1 MGFLKEPS
9 HIIIVVLVLVILFGS
24 RRLPDA
30 ARGLGRSMRI
40 FKSEINQMKED
51 DKVPNTEAARRQAQA
66 DELRRQADAL
76 VAEEPIEGR
85 VMTPQQQREQAGYQ
99 NHTDI

>member
-51 DKVPNTEAARRQAQA
+51 DKAPATEAARRQAQA

-76 VAEEPIEGR
+76 LAEEPIEGR
-85 VMTPQQQREQAGYQ
+85 VMTPEQQRQQAGYQ
-99 NHTDI
+99 GRTDI

>member
-9 HIIIVVLVLVILFGS
+9 HIIIMILVLVILFGS

-40 FKSEINQMKED
+40 FKSEIKQMKQD
-51 DKVPNTEAARRQAQA
+51 DNPTPADEEAAQRKAQA
-66 DELRRQADAL
+66 EELRRQADAL
-76 VAEEPIEGR
+76 ESDPPLEGR
-85 VMTPQQQREQAGYQ
+85 VMTPQQPGYQ
-99 NHTDI
+99 SRTDV

>member
-9 HIIIVVLVLVILFGS
+9 HIIILVLVLVILFGS

-40 FKSEINQMKED
+40 FKSEIKQMKED
-51 DKVPNTEAARRQAQA
+51 DNVDEQRRHE
-66 DELRRQADAL
+66 DVRVGDD
-76 VAEEPIEGR
+76 PIEGR
-85 VMTPQQQREQAGYQ
+85 VMSPQQQREQPGYQ
-99 NHTDI
+99 TRHDV

>member
-9 HIIIVVLVLVILFGS
+9 HIIIMILVLVILFGS

-30 ARGLGRSMRI
+30 ARGIGRSMRI
-40 FKSEINQMKED
+40 FKSEIKQMKD
-51 DKVPNTEAARRQAQA
+51 DDNDDEAARRKAQA

-76 VAEEPIEGR
+76 QAGETPMEGR
-85 VMTPQQQREQAGYQ
+85 VMSPQQQREEPGYQ
-99 NHTDI
+99 ARHDA

>member
-9 HIIIVVLVLVILFGS
+9 HIIIMILVIVILFGS

-40 FKSEINQMKED
+40 FKSEIKQMKTD
-51 DKVPNTEAARRQAQA
+51 DAPEQTDPEAAARKAQA
-66 DELRRQADAL
+66 EELRRQADAL
-76 VAEEPIEGR
+76 ETDPPLEGR
-85 VMTPQQQREQAGYQ
+85 VMSPQREQNGYQ
-99 NHTDI
+99 ARNDV

>member
-51 DKVPNTEAARRQAQA
+51 DKATPATEAARRQAQA

-76 VAEEPIEGR
+76 VADEPIEGR
-85 VMTPQQQREQAGYQ
+85 VMTPQQREQNGYQ
-99 NHTDI
+99 TRNDV

>member
-9 HIIIVVLVLVILFGS
+9 HIIIMILVLVILFGS

-40 FKSEINQMKED
+40 FKSEIKQMKQD
-51 DKVPNTEAARRQAQA
+51 DNADPVDEEAAKRKAQA
-66 DELRRQADAL
+66 EELRRQADAL
-76 VAEEPIEGR
+76 ESDPPLEGR
-85 VMTPQQQREQAGYQ
+85 VMAPQREQNGYQ
-99 NHTDI
+99 ARTDV

>member
-9 HIIIVVLVLVILFGS
+9 HIIIMILVLVILFGS

-30 ARGLGRSMRI
+30 ARGIGRSMRI
-40 FKSEINQMKED
+40 FKSEIKQMKDDDQDED
-51 DKVPNTEAARRQAQA
+51 AARRKAQA

-76 VAEEPIEGR
+76 QAGEAPIEGR
-85 VMTPQQQREQAGYQ
+85 VMTPQQQREQPGYQ
-99 NHTDI
+99 HRQDV

>member
-9 HIIIVVLVLVILFGS
+9 HIIIMILVLVILFGS

-40 FKSEINQMKED
+40 FKSEIKQMKDDDQDED
-51 DKVPNTEAARRQAQA
+51 ATRRKAQA

-76 VAEEPIEGR
+76 QAGETPIEGR
-85 VMTPQQQREQAGYQ
+85 VMTPQQQREQPTYQ
-99 NHTDI
+99 PRQDV